1 MSVRGG
7 SISLSGTTDRRGGHP
22 VALSV
27 FQKEKSRRRNSSVYF
42 DLFPSARKTDLP
54 RKIQGVNGPFS
65 FFWKIVYARHR
76 RPSRSACTF
85 AGRLCRLQRV
95 FSGDG
100 RLYSRHL
107 CGARLCRVD
116 GSEVNRVNFPN
127 ATARRRQARIC
138 PTIDASTV
146 GSAFLWLP
154 PFRVSYRLY
163 GPGKGIVALRHRRAP
178 HRDDVA
184 RWARRLKHII
194 PATCA
199 MAFSRVERA
208 LNRGN
213 VRVIG
218 ASFNAQRPAR
228 R

>member
-1 MSVRGG
+1 MEGASVYPVGTIRQDGG
-7 SISLSGTTDRRGGHP
+7 RSSP
-22 VALSV
+22 PFV
-27 FQKEKSRRRNSSVYF
+27 FQNRNENFQNSSVYF
-42 DLFPSARKTDLP
+42 DLFPLARKTDLP
-54 RKIQGVNGPFS
+54 RKIQGVKGPFS

-100 RLYSRHL
+100 RLYSRHPYN
-107 CGARLCRVD
+107 ARLCRVD
-116 GSEVNRVNFPN
+116 TLTGNRATFPN
-127 ATARRRQARIC
+127 ATASRRQARIC
-138 PTIDASTV
+138 PTIDASAV
-146 GSAFLWLP
+146 GSAFLWLH
-154 PFRVSYRLY
+154 PFRVSYRLS
-163 GPGKGIVALRHRRAP
+163 GPAKGIVALRHRRAP
-178 HRDDVA
+178 HRDGVA
-184 RWARRLKHII
+184 GHERRLKHII

-199 MAFSRVERA
+199 RAFSRVERA

-218 ASFNAQRPAR
+218 ASFNAERPAR

>member
-1 MSVRGG
+1 MSP
-7 SISLSGTTDRRGGHP
+7 LF
-22 VALSV
+22 V
-27 FQKEKSRRRNSSVYF
+27 FENRNEKFQNSSVYF

-76 RPSRSACTF
+76 RPSRSTCTF

-100 RLYSRHL
+100 RLHSKHP
-107 CGARLCRVD
+107 CGARLCRGD
-116 GSEVNRVNFPN
+116 TLTGDRATFPN

-138 PTIDASTV
+138 PTIDASAV
-146 GSAFLWLP
+146 GSALLWLH

-163 GPGKGIVALRHRRAP
+163 GPGNAIVALRHRRAP
-178 HRDDVA
+178 HSDGVA
-184 RWARRLKHII
+184 GHERRLKHII

-208 LNRGN
+208 IIRDN

-218 ASFNAQRPAR
+218 ASFNAERPAR